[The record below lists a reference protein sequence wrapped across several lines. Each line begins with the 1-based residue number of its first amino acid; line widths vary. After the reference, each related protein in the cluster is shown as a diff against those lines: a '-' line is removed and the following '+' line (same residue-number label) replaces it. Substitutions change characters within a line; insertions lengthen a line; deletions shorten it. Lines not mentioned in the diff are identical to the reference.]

1 MTEQNLSFI
10 HRYQGIETVDAP
22 TLLLLHGTGAD
33 ENSLLPL
40 ARRLTRA
47 ANVLS
52 PRGKVTENGMAR
64 FFRRIAIGV
73 FDIEDLIARTHEL
86 ANFIAEASS
95 AYGFD
100 PTRVVAVGFSNGA
113 NIAASLLLL
122 HPTALAAAI
131 LFKAQ
136 VPFEPQEMPQ
146 LPGTSVFIAAGRRDE
161 LIEPADT
168 ERLIEI
174 LRAAGAEVEA
184 HWHPGGHQLTLEE
197 VEAARDWLARLPLM
211 RPSGP

>member
-1 MTEQNLSFI
+1 MTEQELSFI
-10 HRYQGIETVDAP
+10 HHYRPAGTKAAP

-40 ARRLTRA
+40 ANRLVQG
-47 ANVLS
+47 ANLLS
-52 PRGKVTENGMAR
+52 PRGKVMENGMAR

-73 FDIEDLIARTHEL
+73 FDVEDLIERTHEL
-86 ANFIAEASS
+86 AEFIIEASS

-100 PTRVVAVGFSNGA
+100 RDKLVAVGFSNGA

-122 HPTALAAAI
+122 HPSTLAAAI

-136 VPFEPQEMPQ
+136 VPFEPDQISRLAATP
-146 LPGTSVFIAAGRRDE
+146 VFLAAGRGDE

-174 LRAAGAEVEA
+174 LREAGAQVTPFWTE
-184 HWHPGGHQLTLEE
+184 GGHQLTLDE
-197 VEAARDWLARLPLM
+197 VEAASEWLRRLPVL
-211 RPSGP
+211 GN